1 MQKLKIEIASHFLS
15 GICREDGSKA
25 PQERE
30 LELRNA
36 LATAEALIRLA
47 ADDGNPVLEHA
58 PPMLPPARQVQE
70 RTIERETLQELLL
83 GRRDGPDPSNGRG
96 PRLH

>member
-15 GICREDGSKA
+15 GICREDGTKA

-47 ADDGNPVLEHA
+47 AEDGNPTLEHA

-83 GRRDGPDPSNGRG
+83 GRREAPVSAPRKG